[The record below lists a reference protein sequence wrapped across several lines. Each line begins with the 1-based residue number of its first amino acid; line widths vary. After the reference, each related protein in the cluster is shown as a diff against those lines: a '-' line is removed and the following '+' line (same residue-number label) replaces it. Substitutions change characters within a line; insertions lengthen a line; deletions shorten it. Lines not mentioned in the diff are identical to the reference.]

1 MLDLGGDLVVDDS
14 LLIFAHNVDAKFEV
28 VLRLKFV
35 RLRLSVFGR
44 QSRPIDKGAV
54 GGLDIPDPDLA
65 AGIGP
70 YLGMLPRQHFT
81 VEEAVDWCRHR
92 LCVGLSAN
100 PERVWVEGHG
110 YCLAVETSVE

>member
-44 QSRPIDKGAV
+44 QSRPIDKGA
-54 GGLDIPDPDLA
+54 
-65 AGIGP
+65 IG
-70 YLGMLPRQHFT
+70 
-81 VEEAVDWCRHR
+81 
-92 LCVGLSAN
+92 
-100 PERVWVEGHG
+100 
-110 YCLAVETSVE
+110 